1 MKKNEIDSEVS
12 PEDQLKKLIDEWN
25 DLDST
30 PVDLLKL
37 QQIKGNI
44 YKLCECHDWQL
55 PVLKRYNFE

>member
-37 QQIKGNI
+37 QQIKGN
-44 YKLCECHDWQL
+44 
-55 PVLKRYNFE
+55 N